1 VFDKVPQSNARFN
14 ATDTLIVTVHSFT
27 MPVGFGRDG
36 MKRKGRQLATMA
48 HLKRS
53 IVEVRAEEN
62 CLAHALVIAIAKLN
76 NDPNY
81 TAYMKGRKIRR
92 VVRQLLET
100 TAIDLKNG
108 GGIEELTR
116 FQEHFHEYKNVV
128 YSGLN
133 CYCIMYQGHV
143 EFDKRINLLFDEITR
158 HYHVIGN
165 LTGAMAKR
173 YIWEGCNQGSTYGLA
188 DTCEQTCSDC
198 MVSPPCI
205 TVGPRNPCDLCNR
218 HFRSQTCF
226 DNHKKKT
233 QGNRKSA
240 CELRKCCGT
249 CDAMITR
256 NTHECNKRLCTTCK
270 ENKEAGHLCFMRPLV
285 NVPASSERVL
295 YVFYDFETTQDTKRS
310 DTTNKY
316 VPKLVCLQQFCSKCE
331 NISDIRH
338 DLFSAA
344 NAYTRS
350 GTTLWEIC

>member
-1 VFDKVPQSNARFN
+1 VPQSNARFN

-173 YIWEGCNQGSTYGLA
+173 YVCECCEQGCEYGVVH
-188 DTCEQTCSDC
+188 TCEQASSDC
-198 MVSPPCI
+198 MERHPCKYA
-205 TVGPRNPCDLCNR
+205 GPRILVTCETDTLAVR
-218 HFRSQTCF
+218 HAS
-226 DNHKKKT
+226 
-233 QGNRKSA
+233 
-240 CELRKCCGT
+240 
-249 CDAMITR
+249 ITTKR
-256 NTHECNKRLCTTCK
+256 NT
-270 ENKEAGHLCFMRPLV
+270 M
-285 NVPASSERVL
+285 
-295 YVFYDFETTQDTKRS
+295 
-310 DTTNKY
+310 
-316 VPKLVCLQQFCSKCE
+316 
-331 NISDIRH
+331 
-338 DLFSAA
+338 
-344 NAYTRS
+344 
-350 GTTLWEIC
+350 